1 MRLRFSYSS
10 KLAQKSRKPNYTN
23 KHRIPFPKIVQEI
36 IKTSDIILQVL
47 DSRFIDKTRN
57 LELESTIKELGKKL
71 IFILNKADNIN
82 INELKLNCNLSELAP
97 YVLFSSKN
105 KIGQSRLRRI
115 IKILSKKNKLPTTRI
130 GVIGYP
136 NTGKSSLINALIG
149 RKRSGTSP
157 HAGFTK
163 GIQKIK
169 LSKNIYLLDTPGV
182 VPSKEENS
190 ISPQIIKKET
200 QISVKNYN
208 TIKAPELIVQNIM
221 NDSPEIFDKF
231 YNVNSEKDIN
241 ILLET
246 LGKKWNFLKK
256 GGIVNEDRTA
266 RKILKDYQEG
276 KIK

>member
-1 MRLRFSYSS
+1 MS
-10 KLAQKSRKPNYTN
+10 KITLVF
-23 KHRIPFPKIVQEI
+23 IQEI

-47 DSRFIDKTRN
+47 DSNFIEKTRN
-57 LELESTIKELGKKL
+57 FELEKEIKDLGKNL

-82 INELKLNCNLSELAP
+82 INELKLNYNLSELNP

-105 KIGQSRLRRI
+105 KIGQARLRRI
-115 IKILSKKNKLPTTRI
+115 IKILSKKNKMPTTRI
-130 GVIGYP
+130 GVVGYP
-136 NTGKSSLINALIG
+136 NTGKSSLINSLIG

-200 QISVKNYN
+200 QTKVKNYN
-208 TIKAPELIVQNIM
+208 TIKNPGLIVQTIIK
-221 NDSPEIFDKF
+221 DSPGIFDKF
-231 YNVNSEKDIN
+231 YQIKSENDLN
-241 ILLET
+241 LLLEI
-246 LGKKWNFLKK
+246 LGKKFNFLKK
-256 GGIVNEDRTA
+256 GGLVDEERTA

-276 KIK
+276 KIKQ